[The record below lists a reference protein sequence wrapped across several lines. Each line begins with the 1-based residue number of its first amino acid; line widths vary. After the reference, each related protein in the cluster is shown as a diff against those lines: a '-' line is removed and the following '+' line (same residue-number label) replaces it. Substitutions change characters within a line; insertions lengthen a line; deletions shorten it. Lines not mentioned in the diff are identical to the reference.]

1 MSLKEQIQTD
11 LMEAMKARDEVKVST
26 LRMLKSAVGKFE
38 VSGKEKIEST
48 DDDWMR
54 ILKKEAKQR
63 KDSIQQFTDGG
74 RDDLVGP
81 EQAELAI
88 LEEYLPEAMG
98 EDQVREIV
106 VATVEQ
112 VGATGMNDMGK
123 VMGAVM
129 GKVGAEADGGMVKTI
144 VQSTLNNL

>member
-1 MSLKEQIQTD
+1 MSLKEQIQAD
-11 LMEAMKARDEVKVST
+11 LIAAMKARDAVKIST

-38 VSGKEKIEST
+38 VSGKEKTEAT
-48 DDDWMR
+48 DEDWLR

-63 KDSIQQFTDGG
+63 KDSIEQFTAGG

-81 EQAELAI
+81 EQAELEI
-88 LEEYLPEAMG
+88 LEVYLPEMMS
-98 EDQVREIV
+98 EDKVREIV
-106 VATVEQ
+106 EATVSEM
-112 VGATGMNDMGK
+112 GATGMSDMGK

-129 GKVGAEADGGMVKTI
+129 GKAGAQADGGTVKNI